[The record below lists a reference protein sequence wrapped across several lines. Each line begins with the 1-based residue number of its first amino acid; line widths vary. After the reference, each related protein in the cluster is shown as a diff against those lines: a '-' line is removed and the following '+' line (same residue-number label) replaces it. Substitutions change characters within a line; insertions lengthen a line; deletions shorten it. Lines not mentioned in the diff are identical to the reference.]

1 MEQTFEQSK
10 SWIYRA
16 VILLS
21 INGGFVNS
29 ITFESFFHNPVGYV
43 TGNITFAASYFRNMQ
58 IINFID
64 VIGAIG
70 AFLFGAILSGLII
83 PHNYYRRDSKY
94 NLAFTI
100 EACLLFLGMLGLIAQ
115 IPTSKYLLA
124 MALGLQNGCTTHYG
138 KSMIRTTHMTG
149 TTTDL
154 GILIAHKL
162 IKHYDVP
169 MWRLLI
175 RVFLLLGFFA
185 GSVLGIITYQIVGY
199 YGLILSVAICIIM
212 LRLNIIKPST
222 NKLFQDNL

>member
-1 MEQTFEQSK
+1 MEKTFEQNK
-10 SWIYRA
+10 NWIYKA

-43 TGNITFAASYFRNMQ
+43 TGNITFAALYLADMQ
-58 IINFID
+58 TLNFID

-70 AFLFGAILSGLII
+70 GFLLGSILSGLII
-83 PHNYYRRDSKY
+83 PHNYYHRDSKY
-94 NLAFTI
+94 NLAFII

-124 MALGLQNGCTTHYG
+124 VALGLQNGCITHYG

-169 MWRLLI
+169 IWRLLI
-175 RVFLLLGFFA
+175 RLFLLLGFFI
-185 GSVLGIITYQIVGY
+185 GSVFGIIAYKTIGY
-199 YGLILSVAICIIM
+199 YGLILSVIICVIM
-212 LRLNIIKPST
+212 LKLNIAKVLT
-222 NKLFQDNL
+222 NKLLQDNI